1 MSKTNNHSFTL
12 EQLAQ
17 QKKTRTV
24 YDESKKNYSKMTKSK
39 TFQVE
44 QPNTDS
50 TTSTN
55 ESVTMQNL
63 TVNT

>member
-1 MSKTNNHSFTL
+1 MSNTNNHNFTI

-17 QKKTRTV
+17 QKKARTV
-24 YDESKKNYSKMTKSK
+24 YEESKKKYSKMTKSK

-44 QPNTDS
+44 QPSTDS
-50 TTSTN
+50 TTSAN

-63 TVNT
+63 SVN